1 MPGREIRTITGD
13 KSFGDTIF
21 KRVTLRERVFAEIEK
36 VKEVAA
42 VLYYR
47 GREDAEAVLSGLPLG
62 EQVTVVHLYSNFGL
76 ADTAAFSVLLKKAEY
91 MSSKLGEEYEGV
103 ISGVTGWGIYVE
115 LPNTVEGMVRLANLE
130 GDRYEY
136 DSENYRAVG
145 RNSGREYRLGQKVTV
160 QVAGADPLTRTIDF
174 VIPRD

>member
-1 MPGREIRTITGD
+1 MKRIYVVYDDSKMPGREIRTITGD

-62 EQVTVVHLYSNFGL
+62 EP
-76 ADTAAFSVLLKKAEY
+76 A
-91 MSSKLGEEYEGV
+91 
-103 ISGVTGWGIYVE
+103 
-115 LPNTVEGMVRLANLE
+115 
-130 GDRYEY
+130 
-136 DSENYRAVG
+136 
-145 RNSGREYRLGQKVTV
+145 
-160 QVAGADPLTRTIDF
+160 
-174 VIPRD
+174 